1 MISSKWIYNFYHFIT
16 VLCCASLYVSS
27 ICGVYDDYYDVIGDY
42 TGVNVENDD
51 GSITFK
57 YTQNA
62 NSDITLELYNN
73 AGTDEV
79 KKLFSVM
86 KQLFEV

>member
-1 MISSKWIYNFYHFIT
+1 M
-16 VLCCASLYVSS
+16 
-27 ICGVYDDYYDVIGDY
+27 YDDYFDVIGDY
-42 TGVNVENDD
+42 TGENVENDD

-79 KKLFSVM
+79 KNIFL
-86 KQLFEV
+86 